1 MLLLT
6 WGAHCIYIVH
16 APTGCR
22 SKVRSY
28 CMSCAGL
35 QVTGGNISFIQARTA
50 SWSVWRE
57 ETARLVQTM
66 LLLLLACARAKRNSV
81 EQRLPMILQQTV
93 HQLTNSQGTIQRRA
107 AVIHILFFRFQ
118 NHAEMHMHTRLF
130 LRRSCPQWQPE
141 LTGITGLGNVAHNAP

>member
-1 MLLLT
+1 MSGIGIVCLKKRDTHVTLDL
-6 WGAHCIYIVH
+6 GAHCIYIVH

-35 QVTGGNISFIQARTA
+35 QVTGGKYIFYPSPHRMVGVARRDRTTCA
-50 SWSVWRE
+50 DD
-57 ETARLVQTM
+57 A
-66 LLLLLACARAKRNSV
+66 LALAACMCKRNSV

-107 AVIHILFFRFQ
+107 AVIHILFFKIMQRCIC
-118 NHAEMHMHTRLF
+118 TRA
-130 LRRSCPQWQPE
+130 SSYDEAAPN
-141 LTGITGLGNVAHNAP
+141 GNQS